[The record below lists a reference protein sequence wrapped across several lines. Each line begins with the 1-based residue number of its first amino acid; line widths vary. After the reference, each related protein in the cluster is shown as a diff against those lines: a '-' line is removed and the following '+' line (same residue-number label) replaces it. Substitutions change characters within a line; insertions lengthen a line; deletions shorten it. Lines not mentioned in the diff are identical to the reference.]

1 MRSAGWGCRMRADP
15 RSTFSALGQG
25 RLHAGW
31 LTPVAICVAGVL
43 VTSIVL
49 YMVNSYLAAQHLVL
63 GYLLPT
69 TLIAVYYG
77 STFAVFTSFASALA
91 AAYLL
96 FPPTFSFYI
105 ADTMHVAE
113 LGFFLLLASI
123 ASKAMSV
130 LTDDARRLEPYGRQR
145 SNPSQ
150 PQ

>member
-1 MRSAGWGCRMRADP
+1 MPPAGWGCRMRAGL
-15 RSTFSALGQG
+15 RSTFHASGHG
-25 RLHAGW
+25 RLHADL
-31 LTPVAICVAGVL
+31 LTPVAICGAAVV

-49 YMVNSYLAAQHLVL
+49 YMINSYLAAQHLVL

-69 TLIAVYYG
+69 ILIAVYYG
-77 STFAVFTSFASALA
+77 STFAVLTSFASGLA
-91 AAYLL
+91 AAYFL

-105 ADTMHVAE
+105 ADSVHVAE
-113 LGFFLLLASI
+113 LGFFLLLATI

-130 LTDDARRLEPYGRQR
+130 LTDDARRLDLHGRQR

>member
-1 MRSAGWGCRMRADP
+1 
-15 RSTFSALGQG
+15 L
-25 RLHAGW
+25 
-31 LTPVAICVAGVL
+31 LTPVAICVAAVA
-43 VTSIVL
+43 VTSIIL
-49 YMVNSYLAAQHLVL
+49 YAINSYLAAQHLVL

-69 TLIAVYYG
+69 ILIAVYYG
-77 STFAVFTSFASALA
+77 STFAVFTSFASGVA
-91 AAYLL
+91 AAYFL

-123 ASKAMSV
+123 GSKAMSV
-130 LTDDARRLEPYGRQR
+130 LTDDARRLDLHGRQR

>member
-1 MRSAGWGCRMRADP
+1 MRAGL
-15 RSTFSALGQG
+15 RGTFHASGHG
-25 RLHAGW
+25 RLQVGW
-31 LTPVAICVAGVL
+31 LTPVAICIAAVL
-43 VTSIVL
+43 VTSVVL
-49 YMVNSYLAAQHLVL
+49 YTINSYLAAQHLVL

-69 TLIAVYYG
+69 ILIAVYYG
-77 STFAVFTSFASALA
+77 STFAVVTSFASALA

-105 ADTMHVAE
+105 ADPMHVAE

-130 LTDDARRLEPYGRQR
+130 LTDDARRLGLHGRQR

>member
-1 MRSAGWGCRMRADP
+1 MRAGL
-15 RSTFSALGQG
+15 RSTF
-25 RLHAGW
+25 HASGHAKSHVGW
-31 LTPVAICVAGVL
+31 LTPVAICVAAVL

-49 YMVNSYLAAQHLVL
+49 YTLNSYLATQHLVL

-69 TLIAVYYG
+69 ILIAIYYG
-77 STFAVFTSFASALA
+77 STFAVLTSFASGLA
-91 AAYLL
+91 AAYFL

-105 ADTMHVAE
+105 ADTIHVAE

-123 ASKAMSV
+123 ASKAVSV
-130 LTDDARRLEPYGRQR
+130 LTDDARRLELHGRQR